1 MIPKILIVDNEIE
14 ICEIV
19 EKILRSKNYICSKAT
34 TINEAKELLK
44 KEFYDVIISDLIFP
58 EGSGFDILKFKNEYS
73 PESMFIFLSGY
84 GTAEDALKSL
94 QMGAFDYISK
104 PFRNVELLMVVEKAL
119 QTKNLLAEEEAL
131 RKIINSQDSVGL
143 IYKSKKMAEIVNLAK
158 KVAKSSID
166 TILIEGETGVGK
178 EVLAKF
184 IHKMSNRA
192 NKPFIDINC
201 AALPESLL
209 ESELFGYEKGAFTGA
224 TEPKKGLFEVANSG
238 IIFLDEIGEISP
250 KIQAK
255 LLRFIEDKSFFRIGG
270 VKKVYTDVVIIAST
284 NRNLEKEIN
293 TGNFRADLYYR
304 LKVISFYIPPLR
316 ERKEDIM
323 ALIEYYIDY
332 YNNKFHKN
340 INHITN
346 EAKEVLLNYH
356 WPGNVR
362 ELKNVIERIVLI
374 ENDNTIGLRH
384 IPLEMLTVPQ
394 IDDLTVKEKDILT
407 KFETLEKMEEK
418 YIRKVLNIVKNKSKA
433 AEILGINR
441 KTLWEKIKKYKIET

>member
-1 MIPKILIVDNEIE
+1 LKI
-14 ICEIV
+14 
-19 EKILRSKNYICSKAT
+19 
-34 TINEAKELLK
+34 
-44 KEFYDVIISDLIFP
+44 
-58 EGSGFDILKFKNEYS
+58 
-73 PESMFIFLSGY
+73 
-84 GTAEDALKSL
+84 
-94 QMGAFDYISK
+94 
-104 PFRNVELLMVVEKAL
+104 
-119 QTKNLLAEEEAL
+119 NL
-131 RKIINSQDSVGL
+131 
-143 IYKSKKMAEIVNLAK
+143 
-158 KVAKSSID
+158 
-166 TILIEGETGVGK
+166 
-178 EVLAKF
+178 
-184 IHKMSNRA
+184 
-192 NKPFIDINC
+192 
-201 AALPESLL
+201 
-209 ESELFGYEKGAFTGA
+209 
-224 TEPKKGLFEVANSG
+224 
-238 IIFLDEIGEISP
+238 
-250 KIQAK
+250 
-255 LLRFIEDKSFFRIGG
+255 FFRIGG

-340 INHITN
+340 IKHITN

-394 IDDLTVKEKDILT
+394 IDDLKVKEKDILT